1 METLIETCCKKL
13 KIGKG
18 FYEGYKDIQ
27 AETHEEFLL
36 KLLEQELKNREI
48 ARKKRLLKAA
58 NFDVIKTFDNYSFDE
73 VQIPTSLSIENL
85 KSGSFIEKKEN
96 LILFGPVGTGKTHL
110 ATAIGVEACN
120 RGKPVKF
127 FRTASL
133 VNQLVSAKASGE
145 LPKLFKQIRKCDLL
159 IRKCDLLICDE
170 WGYIP
175 FEREGTQLL
184 FQVISECYE
193 TKSVIITT
201 NLEFSKWNGV
211 FYDEKMTS
219 AIIDR
224 LVHHSHLLIFTGTS
238 WRLKHS
244 TINS

>member
-1 METLIETCCKKL
+1 MEDLIRACCKKM
-13 KIGKG
+13 KIGRG
-18 FYEGYKDIQ
+18 FYEGYKDIK

-36 KLLEQELKNREI
+36 KLLQQELKNREI
-48 ARKKRLLKAA
+48 SRKKRLLKAA
-58 NFDVIKTFDNYSFDE
+58 GFDVVKTFDNYSFDE
-73 VQIPTSLSIENL
+73 IQIPASLSIEDL
-85 KSGSFIEKKEN
+85 KTGSFIKKKEN
-96 LILFGPVGTGKTHL
+96 PILFGPVGTGKTHL
-110 ATAIGVEACN
+110 ATVIGVEACN
-120 RGKPVKF
+120 QGRPVKF
-127 FRTASL
+127 FRTAAL
-133 VNQLVSAKASGE
+133 VNRLVAAKASGE
-145 LPKLFKQIRKCDLL
+145 LPKLFKEIRKCDLL
-159 IRKCDLLICDE
+159 MCDE

-211 FYDEKMTS
+211 FYDEKMTA

>member
-1 METLIETCCKKL
+1 MDSLIKACCKKL
-13 KIGKG
+13 KIGQG
-18 FYEGYKDIQ
+18 FYGGYKDIQ
-27 AETHEEFLL
+27 TETHEEFLL
-36 KLLEQELKNREI
+36 ELLQRELRNREI
-48 ARKKRLLKAA
+48 TRKKRLLKTA
-58 NFDVIKTFDNYSFDE
+58 NFDVVKTFENYSFGE
-73 VQIPTSLSIENL
+73 IQIPPSLSVEEL
-85 KSGSFIEKKEN
+85 KEGSFIERKEN

-120 RGKPVKF
+120 RSKRVKF
-127 FRTASL
+127 FRTAAL
-133 VNQLVSAKASGE
+133 VNQLVAAKASGE
-145 LPKLFKQIRKCDLL
+145 LPKLFKQLQ
-159 IRKCDLLICDE
+159 KCDLLICDE

-175 FEREGTQLL
+175 FEKEGTQLL

-238 WRLKHS
+238 WRLKQEAGCYK
-244 TINS
+244 N

>member
-1 METLIETCCKKL
+1 METLIKTCCKKL
-13 KIGKG
+13 RIGQG

-27 AETHEEFLL
+27 AQTHEEFLL
-36 KLLEQELKNREI
+36 KLLQQELKNREMT
-48 ARKKRLLKAA
+48 RKKRLLKTAS
-58 NFDVIKTFDNYSFDE
+58 FDVIKTLENYSFDE
-73 VQIPTSLSIENL
+73 IQIPISLPLEDL
-85 KSGSFIEKKEN
+85 KQGNFIERKEN

-110 ATAIGVEACN
+110 ATAVGVEACN
-120 RGKPVKF
+120 RGKRVKF
-127 FRTASL
+127 SRTAAL
-133 VNQLVSAKASGE
+133 VNELVAAKTSGE

-159 IRKCDLLICDE
+159 ICDE

-175 FEREGTQLL
+175 FEKEGTQLL
-184 FQVISECYE
+184 FQIISECYE
-193 TKSVIITT
+193 TKSIIITT

-244 TINS
+244 TINC